1 MYYFDANVFILP
13 QIYDESIKEVKKAKE
28 YLIKLASGEVE
39 GCTSTLT
46 WDEIVYTIRKHAGK
60 NESQIAGRKFL
71 SFPNLKIV
79 SIDFEI
85 LLKAQEIVENF
96 NVMPRDAIHASCALK
111 FCNGKMISN
120 DLDFDKIAGIKRI
133 F

>member
-13 QIYDESIKEVKKAKE
+13 QIYDESINEVKKAKE
-28 YLIKLASGEVE
+28 YLIKLASGEIE

-46 WDEIVYTIRKHAGK
+46 WNEIVYAIRKHAGK

-71 SFPNLKIV
+71 SFPNLKII

-120 DLDFDKIAGIKRI
+120 DSDFDKITEIRRI